1 MTPRLRNLTGLLTI
15 ALFLTVGAAFFV
27 DGRTKIGGAL
37 LALGLLRSA
46 LLIRDLRSHEDD

>member
-15 ALFLTVGAAFFV
+15 ALFLTVGAVFFV
-27 DGRTKIGGAL
+27 DGHTKIGGSL

-46 LLIRDLRSHEDD
+46 LLIRDLRGDEDD

>member
-15 ALFLTVGAAFFV
+15 AMFLAVGSAFFF

-46 LLIRDLRSHEDD
+46 LLIRDLRSDEDD